1 VSDPEFHEFP
11 GGLRTNVDFGE
22 FRPFALFVY
31 PQNRTGLISPNIKP
45 HVIPSPSR
53 LCKALLWFSAGI
65 YSVGFFIA
73 YALGPILTRLDKN

>member
-1 VSDPEFHEFP
+1 MSISASSVHSPSSFIRKTE
-11 GGLRTNVDFGE
+11 RV
-22 FRPFALFVY
+22 
-31 PQNRTGLISPNIKP
+31 LISPNVKP

-53 LCKALLWFSAGI
+53 LCKALLWFYAGI